1 MARIAVAVVRP
12 LRSNQVSEYLGHRT
26 WYIGCAMA
34 AKTFLD
40 WWING
45 MVGTKRERKRYL
57 AYNEKGIRAIDGKG
71 LHGACIADPGG

>member
-40 WWING
+40 RWING
-45 MVGTKRERKRYL
+45 WLERVERKRYL
-57 AYNEKGIRAIDGKG
+57 ADNEKGIRAIDGKG